1 MPVKARRVKAVDR
14 VGAGAYAPPMTESLS
29 GLDDPRGAAHAW
41 ARFRRILYAI
51 GALGVAVALAV
62 VGFLWWLRGPLPPL
76 FVIVTVAGI
85 WLTIMTAGLLMGL
98 MFLSSGT
105 GHDSQVEDRVS
116 KSVLDELGE
125 SDPD

>member
-1 MPVKARRVKAVDR
+1 
-14 VGAGAYAPPMTESLS
+14 
-29 GLDDPRGAAHAW
+29 
-41 ARFRRILYAI
+41 
-51 GALGVAVALAV
+51 
-62 VGFLWWLRGPLPPL
+62 
-76 FVIVTVAGI
+76 VIVTVAGI